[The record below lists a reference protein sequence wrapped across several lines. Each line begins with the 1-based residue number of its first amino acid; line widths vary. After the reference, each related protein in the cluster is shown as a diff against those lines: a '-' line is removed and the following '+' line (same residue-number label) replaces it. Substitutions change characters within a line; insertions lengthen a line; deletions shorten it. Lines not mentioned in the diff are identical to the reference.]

1 MGILR
6 LLLLK
11 AAQKDSH
18 LKYEYSTKPQWL
30 LTRWSEAL
38 GTPLFQAHRI
48 TLDSLI
54 NTLAPAAERS
64 FQRLIQ
70 ALFREGLLNANAL
83 EYDDHHRCWLTLCN
97 QTRLCFDHL
106 LPGRMSSWDLRGN
119 ITAHSGEYPPHK
131 VQFPSELL
139 TLLNNDLQAPAAPEV
154 LHRLNEELDDSFT
167 NDTLCLAF
175 HQQWTLQLHEAMDP
189 AHSDNLLGWL
199 KDDPRVANP
208 TSLLEQWGTLGHPW
222 HPNYKTKL
230 GLSTDQVIDFS
241 PEFEARFPVILCA
254 LHRQFAHVESLAG
267 TADYWQWWQ
276 AHFPQAAQQLTA
288 ELTRQG
294 LEAADY
300 LPLPAHPWQA
310 RQELPQTFANE
321 IGDRLLVLTD
331 IVAFTAHPT
340 MSFRTVLPEG
350 RRDAPMVKL
359 PVSLRLT
366 SVQRTVSPRSARMG
380 PRISHLMQTILARE
394 PEVQKILGIVPER
407 IGVHFKPQPADD
419 ERSRHLAVLYR
430 DNPLNQLQPGE
441 IAVPVG
447 SLFAVD
453 QHGQPLL
460 RQWVHLAQGKD
471 DSGAMQAFFRDYV
484 AIAVPGLLNMYLRYG
499 VAFEAHQQNSF
510 MIMAADGQL
519 SRLLLRDFG
528 DIRIDRKTLHA
539 QGLDIELHDPKM
551 TLYDDAGFVRDK
563 LLHTVFMCHL
573 GELVLL
579 GAREFDVP
587 QALLWG
593 ELASQVSQCF
603 DDLRGQVE
611 PQRWATERQAL
622 LEQDWPAKSFMRM
635 RLLES
640 HADIVGRLCNPLS
653 VQVDGN

>member
-1 MGILR
+1 MHKEPD
-6 LLLLK
+6 LK
-11 AAQKDSH
+11 NG
-18 LKYEYSTKPQWL
+18 YSKKPQAL
-30 LTRWSEAL
+30 LSRWSEAL
-38 GTPLFQAHRI
+38 GSPLFQANHI
-48 TLDSLI
+48 ALDALV

-70 ALFREGLLNANAL
+70 ALFREGLLAAGAL
-83 EYDDHHRCWLTLCN
+83 KYDEQHRCWLTLAD

-106 LPGRMSSWDLRGN
+106 LPGRMSSWDLRGD
-119 ITAHSGEYPPHK
+119 ITAYGDDHPPHK
-131 VQFPSELL
+131 IQFPSELL
-139 TLLNNDLQAPAAPEV
+139 TLLNNGLETSADAQV
-154 LHRLNEELDDSFT
+154 LRRLNEELDDSFA

-175 HQQWTLQLHEAMDP
+175 HERWTLQLHESMNP
-189 AHSDNLLGWL
+189 AHRDNLLSWL
-199 KDDPRVANP
+199 KDDASVANP

-276 AHFPQAAQQLTA
+276 GHFPQAARQLSA

-294 LEAADY
+294 LETSDY

-310 RQELPQTFANE
+310 REELPQTFANE

-331 IVAFTAHPT
+331 IVAFSAHPT

-394 PEVQKILGIVPER
+394 PGIQNILGIVPER
-407 IGVHFKPQPADD
+407 IGVHFKPQPVDD

-430 DNPLNQLQPGE
+430 DNPLSQLQPGE
-441 IAVPVG
+441 MAIPVG
-447 SLFAVD
+447 SLFAID

-460 RQWVHLAQGKD
+460 RQWVRLAKGKD
-471 DSGAMQAFFRDYV
+471 DGDAMQAFFHDYV
-484 AIAVPGLLNMYLRYG
+484 SIAVPGLLGMYLRYG

-579 GAREFDVP
+579 SARHFDIP
-587 QALLWG
+587 QALLWA
-593 ELASQVSQCF
+593 ELAMQVSQCF
-603 DDLRGQVE
+603 DDLRERVE
-611 PQRWATERQAL
+611 PQRWASERQAL

-635 RLLES
+635 RLLDS
-640 HADIVGRLCNPLS
+640 HADIVGRLRNPLS
-653 VQVDGN
+653 VNADGC

>member
-1 MGILR
+1 MHGQSR
-6 LLLLK
+6 TPEQSLL
-11 AAQKDSH
+11 
-18 LKYEYSTKPQWL
+18 E
-30 LTRWSEAL
+30 RWGEAL
-38 GTPLFQAHRI
+38 ATPPFQTNHI
-48 TLDSLI
+48 TLDALI

-70 ALFREGLLNANAL
+70 ALFREGLLDPSTRT
-83 EYDDHHRCWLTLCN
+83 YDERGQCWLVLPD
-97 QTRLCFDHL
+97 QSRLRFDHL
-106 LPGRMSSWDLRGN
+106 LPGRMASWDLRGRVTLLRDDHPDLN
-119 ITAHSGEYPPHK
+119 I
-131 VQFPSELL
+131 QFPSQLL
-139 TLLNNDLQAPAAPEV
+139 TLLNRRLESPADPEV
-154 LHRLNEELDDSFT
+154 LGRLNTEIDDSFV

-175 HQQWTLQLHEAMDP
+175 HEQWTLKLHAAMDP
-189 AHSDNLLGWL
+189 MHQSNLLSHL
-199 KDDPRVANP
+199 KHDPSVTNP
-208 TSLLEQWGTLGHPW
+208 TSTLEQWGTLGHPW

-230 GLSTDQVIDFS
+230 GLNTDQVIDFS
-241 PEFEARFPVILCA
+241 PEFEARFPVFLCA
-254 LHRQFAHVESLAG
+254 LHRQFAHVEMLAG

-276 AHFPQAAQQLTA
+276 HHFPQAARQLTA
-288 ELTRQG
+288 QLTAQG
-294 LEAADY
+294 LEAGDY

-310 RQELPQTFANE
+310 RQELPQLFANE

-350 RRDAPMVKL
+350 RCDAPMVKL

-380 PRISHLMQTILARE
+380 PRISHLLLAILERE
-394 PEVQKILGIVPER
+394 PAIQQILSIIPER
-407 IGVHFKPQPADD
+407 IGVHFKPQPAND
-419 ERSRHLAVLYR
+419 EHSRHLAVLYR
-430 DNPLNQLQPGE
+430 DAPQSLLQPGE
-441 IAVPVG
+441 MAVPVG

-460 RQWVHLAQGKD
+460 RQWVRLSQGKD
-471 DSGAMQAFFRDYV
+471 DEDALLAFFRDY
-484 AIAVPGLLNMYLRYG
+484 ASIAVPALLGMYLRYG

-510 MIMAADGQL
+510 MVMAADGRL

-539 QGLDIELHDPKM
+539 HGLDIELHDPKM

-579 GAREFDVP
+579 SARHFDIP
-587 QALLWG
+587 QARLWN
-593 ELASQVSQCF
+593 ELSTQVSQCF
-603 DDLRGQVE
+603 DDLRSEVD
-611 PQRWATERQAL
+611 PQRWKTEREAL

-640 HADIVGRLCNPLS
+640 HADIVGRLPNPLS
-653 VQVDGN
+653 AAANAG

>member
-1 MGILR
+1 M
-6 LLLLK
+6 K
-11 AAQKDSH
+11 N
-18 LKYEYSTKPQWL
+18 EYSKKPQAL
-30 LTRWSEAL
+30 LSRWGEAL
-38 GTPLFQAHRI
+38 GTPLFQTHHI
-48 TLDSLI
+48 TLDALVS
-54 NTLAPAAERS
+54 TLAPAAERS

-70 ALFREGLLNANAL
+70 ALFREGLLDSSAL
-83 EYDDHHRCWLTLCN
+83 EYDEQPQCWLPLPN
-97 QTRLCFDHL
+97 RTRLCFDHL

-119 ITAHSGEYPPHK
+119 ITAYGDNHPPHK
-131 VQFPSELL
+131 IQFPSELL
-139 TLLNNDLQAPAAPEV
+139 TLLNNGLESPADNEV
-154 LHRLNEELDDSFT
+154 LRRLNEELDDSFA

-175 HQQWTLQLHEAMDP
+175 HERWTIRLHESMNP
-189 AHSDNLLGWL
+189 AQGNNLLGWL
-199 KDDPRVANP
+199 KDEPSVANP

-230 GLSTDQVIDFS
+230 GLSTDQVIAFS
-241 PEFEARFPVILCA
+241 PEFEARFPVFLCA

-276 AHFPQAAQQLTA
+276 GHFPQAARQLSR
-288 ELTRQG
+288 ELARQG
-294 LEAADY
+294 LEAGDY
-300 LPLPAHPWQA
+300 LPLPAHPWQV
-310 RQELPQTFANE
+310 RQELQQIFAHE
-321 IGDRLLVLTD
+321 IGDRLLILTD

-350 RRDAPMVKL
+350 QHDAPMVKL

-380 PRISHLMQTILARE
+380 PRISQLLQTILQRE
-394 PEVQKILGIVPER
+394 PEIQLILGIVPER
-407 IGVHFKPQPADD
+407 LGVHFKPQPADD

-430 DNPLNQLQPGE
+430 DNPLNQLRHGE
-441 IAVPVG
+441 MAIPVG
-447 SLFAVD
+447 SLFAID

-460 RQWVHLAQGKD
+460 KQWVRLAKGAD
-471 DSGAMQAFFRDYV
+471 DSAALSAFFHDYTS
-484 AIAVPGLLNMYLRYG
+484 IAVPALLGMYLRYG

-528 DIRIDRKTLHA
+528 DIRIDRQTLHA
-539 QGLDIELHDPKM
+539 QGLDIELHDPQM
-551 TLYDDAGFVRDK
+551 TLYDDASFVRDK

-579 GAREFDVP
+579 SARHFDIP
-587 QALLWG
+587 QALLWTV
-593 ELASQVSQCF
+593 LATQVRQCF
-603 DDLRGQVE
+603 DDLREQVD

-635 RLLES
+635 RLLDS
-640 HADIVGRLCNPLS
+640 HADIVGRLRNPLS
-653 VQVDGN
+653 LNADGR

>member
-1 MGILR
+1 MR
-6 LLLLK
+6 RHSRTPEQSLL
-11 AAQKDSH
+11 
-18 LKYEYSTKPQWL
+18 E
-30 LTRWSEAL
+30 RWSEAL
-38 GTPLFQAHRI
+38 ATPQFQANNI
-48 TLDSLI
+48 TLDALI
-54 NTLAPAAERS
+54 STLVPAAERS

-70 ALFREGLLNANAL
+70 ALFREGLLDPSTRT
-83 EYDDHHRCWLTLCN
+83 YDERGRCWLALPDQN
-97 QTRLCFDHL
+97 RLRFDHL
-106 LPGRMSSWDLRGN
+106 RPGRMASWDVRGRVTLLRDGHPDLN
-119 ITAHSGEYPPHK
+119 I
-131 VQFPSELL
+131 QFPSQLL
-139 TLLNNDLQAPAAPEV
+139 TLLNRSLESPADPEV
-154 LHRLNEELDDSFT
+154 LGRLNTEIDDSFV

-175 HQQWTLQLHEAMDP
+175 HEQWTLKLHAAMGP
-189 AHSDNLLGWL
+189 THQSNLLSYL
-199 KDDPRVANP
+199 KHDPSVTNP
-208 TSLLEQWGTLGHPW
+208 TSTLEQWGTLGHPW

-230 GLSTDQVIDFS
+230 GLNTDQVIDFS
-241 PEFEARFPVILCA
+241 PEFEARFPVLLCA
-254 LHRQFAHVESLAG
+254 LHRQFAHVEMLAG

-276 AHFPQAAQQLTA
+276 HHFPQAARQLTA
-288 ELTRQG
+288 QLSAQG
-294 LEAADY
+294 LEAGDY

-310 RQELPQTFANE
+310 RQELPQLFANE

-350 RRDAPMVKL
+350 RCDAPMVKL

-380 PRISHLMQTILARE
+380 PRISHLLLAILERE
-394 PEVQKILGIVPER
+394 PAIQKILSIVPER
-407 IGVHFKPQPADD
+407 IGVHFKPQPTND
-419 ERSRHLAVLYR
+419 EHSRHLAVLYR
-430 DNPLNQLQPGE
+430 DAPQSLLRPGE
-441 IAVPVG
+441 MAVPVG

-460 RQWVHLAQGKD
+460 RQWVRLSQGND
-471 DSGAMQAFFRDYV
+471 DTDALLAFFRDY
-484 AIAVPGLLNMYLRYG
+484 ASIAVPALLGMYLRYG

-510 MIMAADGQL
+510 MVMAADGQL

-539 QGLDIELHDPKM
+539 HGLDIELHDPKM

-579 GAREFDVP
+579 SARHFDVP
-587 QALLWG
+587 QVLLWN
-593 ELASQVSQCF
+593 ELSAQVSQCF
-603 DDLRGQVE
+603 DDLRHDVE
-611 PQRWATERQAL
+611 PQRWETERKAL

-640 HADIVGRLCNPLS
+640 HADIVGRLPNPLS
-653 VQVDGN
+653 AAANAG